1 MNLKAA
7 YRATGFMFLPT
18 AAFLAIVFCWFFN
31 WTAFVDF
38 VTSQSGWAGF
48 FRIVVAVAE
57 FLLWY
62 FFYTQ
67 YCEQYANEKTKTD
80 IISMLSADGTIIG
93 SSKKV
98 DDYYIDRYVEQL
110 KVPNADSYHIYDT
123 PNPTVKIVKVKLKQP

>member
-7 YRATGFMFLPT
+7 YKATGFMFLPT

-67 YCEQYANEKTKTD
+67 YCEQYTNEKTKTD
-80 IISMLSADGTIIG
+80 IISMLSAENVISSNGLKLDEYYVDRCDG
-93 SSKKV
+93 
-98 DDYYIDRYVEQL
+98 L
-110 KVPNADSYHIYDT
+110 KIRDADSYRVYDT
-123 PNPTVKIVKVKLKQP
+123 SNPTVKIIKATLKTK